1 MSHYKRIQTQITD
14 RDCLVQA
21 LEAVGVP
28 FEQGQALALQGYSG
42 THPQTV
48 EFAIR
53 KQHLRSYGDLGF
65 HRVGNQYEVIVD
77 DMDRRGQEV
86 MRQVQQQYAV
96 IKVTK
101 EARSKG
107 YTVVPQKVEGGVIR
121 LQLRRY

>member
-1 MSHYKRIQTQITD
+1 MSKYKKIQTQIMD
-14 RDCLVQA
+14 RDCLIQA
-21 LEAVGVP
+21 LEAIEVP

-53 KQHLRSYGDLGF
+53 KQHPRSFGDLGF

-77 DMDRRGQEV
+77 DMDRRGQEIV
-86 MRQVQQQYAV
+86 RQVQQQYAV
-96 IKVTK
+96 AKVTK
-101 EARSKG
+101 EARAKG
-107 YTVVPQKVEGGVIR
+107 YTVVPQKAEGGVIR